1 MDVTCS
7 KLRWKIVCAISYC
20 IMIVYARF
28 EIEIMFYNGIVSIQS
43 KSLEIE
49 WGYYIYIYKIEIRID
64 YNEIYWRRYAC
75 LSSFEETVNPNFYE
89 IFHSMLFD

>member
-49 WGYYIYIYKIEIRID
+49 
-64 YNEIYWRRYAC
+64 
-75 LSSFEETVNPNFYE
+75 
-89 IFHSMLFD
+89 